1 MINGTPLVCESEATR
16 TAAGALILG
25 KKLKDYGGHD
35 NFVAPAELT
44 VTITLSEYRDLVK
57 ASATHYSELEKVL
70 NEKRKAEYENTK
82 LKEQL
87 ETLKSLRPVGCATGE
102 DCNGS
107 EAH

>member
-1 MINGTPLVCESEATR
+1 MLNGTPLGCETDANR
-16 TAAGALILG
+16 TTAGALIVD

-57 ASATHYSELEKVL
+57 TSATHSSEIGKLR
-70 NEKRKAEYENTK
+70 NEKWKVESENTK

-87 ETLKSLRPVGCATGE
+87 NTLKSFCPAAQPTGE

-107 EAH
+107 EAQ